1 MFFTPNV
8 CCLRFLNIEKL
19 ILFLDYEMG
28 RTRVTVCSI
37 FALAEDG
44 AAQRPH
50 LFEGTYVT
58 ANGKNTTLPSLTE
71 STLVCMLKQKKHYSV
86 VDV

>member
-50 LFEGTYVT
+50 LFEGTCVT
-58 ANGKNTTLPSLTE
+58 ADGANTVLPRLSE
-71 STLVCMLKQKKHYSV
+71 SKRVGAAHCSIF
-86 VDV
+86 